1 MKDKKIRELVKK
13 YMKKPYRIEIEPDPE
28 GGYVAW
34 IKELPGCLTYGETL
48 EEVLKMLDEAKEL
61 YIETA
66 IKRGKKL
73 PEPLAER
80 NFSGRLLL
88 RLPPSLHKKLVDLAQ
103 EEGISLNS
111 LILKLISYA
120 MGRYESEIE
129 IKREIEEIKN
139 ILKRITLTQTQEGW
153 KSLKVKDFVVTK
165 KQATGRKIIPA

>member
-73 PEPLAER
+73 PEPMAER

-88 RLPPSLHKKLVDLAQ
+88 RLPPSLHKKLVELAQ

-111 LILKLISYA
+111 FILKLISYA
-120 MGRYESEIE
+120 MGRYESEMG
-129 IKREIEEIKN
+129 IKKEIEEIKSL
-139 ILKRITLTQTQEGW
+139 LKRIL
-153 KSLKVKDFVVTK
+153 
-165 KQATGRKIIPA
+165 

>member
-48 EEVLKMLDEAKEL
+48 EEVLKMLNEAKEL

-88 RLPPSLHKKLVDLAQ
+88 RLPPSLHKKLVELAQ

-111 LILKLISYA
+111 FILKLISYA
-120 MGRYESEIE
+120 MGRYESEME

-139 ILKRITLTQTQEGW
+139 ILKRITLTQNQEGW